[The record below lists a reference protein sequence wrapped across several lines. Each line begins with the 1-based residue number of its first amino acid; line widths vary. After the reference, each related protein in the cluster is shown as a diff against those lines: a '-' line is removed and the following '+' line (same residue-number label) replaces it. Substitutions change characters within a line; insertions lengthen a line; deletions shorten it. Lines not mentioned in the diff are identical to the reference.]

1 MKFFS
6 FTRTGLPL
14 LVAHR
19 ILMGCLTGCLML
31 CLMNCKGKTDLPE
44 EEAEAVRTDSATMD
58 STATD
63 SIAEMEM
70 EVPPKKA
77 DELFDDFVF
86 AFMKNQYFQKQ
97 RIDFPLSYTVDD
109 KTTRIRRK
117 DWTFDRMYSM
127 EEIYT
132 LIFDSAKGEEKAKD
146 TTLRSVIVE
155 EINIETFR
163 TKTYKFKRREGE
175 WRLVAISEQ
184 NLDDS
189 ENSEFYSFYH
199 QFASDPDF
207 QLRHIA
213 SPLTFS
219 TYDTDCFEVVDGVIS
234 PEQFK
239 DFAPELPTTK
249 ITNILYGQTFKNSR
263 LRILSIRALSG
274 GMESNMQF
282 EKNDENEWMLTRLDN

>member
-19 ILMGCLTGCLML
+19 ILMGCLML

-234 PEQFK
+234 PDQFK

>member
-6 FTRTGLPL
+6 FTRTGLRL
-14 LVAHR
+14 LMATLLL
-19 ILMGCLTGCLML
+19 IS
-31 CLMNCKGKTDLPE
+31 CKGKTDLPE
-44 EEAEAVRTDSATMD
+44 EEVEAVRTDSAAID
-58 STATD
+58 STTTTD
-63 SIAEMEM
+63 SIAEMEI
-70 EVPPKKA
+70 EAPPKKA

-109 KTTRIRRK
+109 EKTRIRRK

-127 EEIYT
+127 EEVYT

-146 TTLRSVIVE
+146 TTLRSVTVE

-163 TKTYKFKRREGE
+163 TKAYKFKKREGE
-175 WRLVAISEQ
+175 WRLVGISEL

-189 ENSEFYSFYH
+189 ENSDFYSFYH
-199 QFASDPDF
+199 QFATDPDF
-207 QLRHIA
+207 QLHHIA

-219 TYDTDCFEVVDGVIS
+219 TYDTDNFEVVDGVIS

-239 DFAPELPTTK
+239 DFAPELPKTK

-282 EKNDENEWMLTRLDN
+282 EKNDEGEWMLTRLDN